1 MTSFA
6 SQISSQAMA
15 FPAQDRAR
23 LAEELLASLAPHE
36 AAVEAAWD
44 EALRQRIA
52 DIETGKV
59 DLVPAEQGFRQVRA
73 ALRQ

>member
-15 FPAQDRAR
+15 LPAQDRAR
-23 LAEELLASLAPHE
+23 LAEELLASLTPHE